1 MRRYKPMENHDYF
14 TYEEFGRKF
23 FEVAVTPER
32 VADRAR
38 RNRGQRVRDGAD
50 SSGARRRSRRSAP
63 TLRSKIPG
71 SRAASVISSR
81 SSSTFPSSIDLLLDL
96 RLDKQRFAVT
106 GDIALRATARAAEPL
121 VLIVDVAKPR
131 PSDITVNVS
140 SSSIRGEVVR
150 IIGGVDGEIR
160 RFIAQYVADEID
172 APQSQAAQKSSTSP
186 TRWTPSGA
194 VPKSSKILS
203 PWVYAVTATGY
214 AQPAPVM
221 PQGRAD
227 KTVTSRCFDVF
238 GPGPG
243 GSLEAGL

>member
-1 MRRYKPMENHDYF
+1 VRRYKPMENQDYL

-32 VADRAR
+32 VADALAEIAGSEFAMEPIAQGPGKIAKVSA
-38 RNRGQRVRDGAD
+38 NVQIKDPRVT
-50 SSGARRRSRRSAP
+50 RSLGDLI
-63 TLRSKIPG
+63 TFVIHIPL
-71 SRAASVISSR
+71 V
-81 SSSTFPSSIDLLLDL
+81 IDLLLDL

-172 APQSQAAQKSSTSP
+172 APQSQAAQKIDVAASLDAF
-186 TRWTPSGA
+186 WSG
-194 VPKSSKILS
+194 S
-203 PWVYAVTATGY
+203 
-214 AQPAPVM
+214 
-221 PQGRAD
+221 
-227 KTVTSRCFDVF
+227 
-238 GPGPG
+238 
-243 GSLEAGL
+243 